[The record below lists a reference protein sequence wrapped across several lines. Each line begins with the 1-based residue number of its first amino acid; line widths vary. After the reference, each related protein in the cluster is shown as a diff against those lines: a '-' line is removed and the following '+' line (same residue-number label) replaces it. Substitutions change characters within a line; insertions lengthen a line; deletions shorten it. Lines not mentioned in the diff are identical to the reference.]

1 MMNLVIFFYQNIFDK
16 KDCYYLIY
24 LLLIYILRV
33 LLNKLLSEI
42 QFISEKYRYNFRLI

>member
-42 QFISEKYRYNFRLI
+42 QLSEKYRYNFRLI